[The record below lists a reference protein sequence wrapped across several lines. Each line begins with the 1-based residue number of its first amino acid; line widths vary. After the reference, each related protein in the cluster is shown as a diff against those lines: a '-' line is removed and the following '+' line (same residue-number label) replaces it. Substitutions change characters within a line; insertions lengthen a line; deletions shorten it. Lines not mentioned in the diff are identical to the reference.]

1 MIERQTAK
9 KTDIA
14 SLTKGT
20 WVKKEGM
27 EPSYIE
33 TGHGE
38 RVSRARILG
47 TIVGKFVAEDG
58 NFASVTLDDHTDT
71 LRLKTFKTAKPL
83 DSVEVGQIVD
93 AIGKIREWN
102 GEIYMI
108 PEVVCPVD
116 PNMELLRKV
125 EIAAKIKEM
134 PSKEEVQEDKEDLRT
149 KILNSIGKEK
159 DGISYDALLKEAG
172 ADEEASEKVINDL
185 LAEGVCYEPTP
196 GKIKKI

>member
-71 LRLKTFKTAKPL
+71 LRLKTFKTTKPL

>member
-9 KTDIA
+9 KVRIVSVTE
-14 SLTKGT
+14 GE

-27 EPSYIE
+27 EPSFVQ
-33 TGHGE
+33 TQTGE
-38 RVSRARILG
+38 RVARARIMG
-47 TIVGKFVAEDG
+47 TVVAKFVAEDG
-58 NFASVTLDDHTDT
+58 GFASVTLDDGSDT

-83 DSVEVGQIVD
+83 DTVEIGTLID

-108 PEVVCPVD
+108 PEVVHPVEN
-116 PNMELLRKV
+116 PTMELLRRL
-125 EIAAKIKEM
+125 
-134 PSKEEVQEDKEDLRT
+134 EVSTSGGTQQTPEQQENVREALLAIIDKHA
-149 KILNSIGKEK
+149 
-159 DGISYDALLKEAG
+159 DGISYDALIQEAG
-172 ADEEASEKVINDL
+172 KNEQDVEKVVNDL